1 MSNPIG
7 YPVFRTADP
16 VQALRVARQLVAA
29 GDVRYAQV
37 SVDVELHRPGRFAD
51 TRSAAGCLVRKE
63 DGEDWTRDASDPTG
77 LHVGV
82 HAPGLSSDPGFL
94 SIPYP
99 TRTAGCHDAGI
110 A

>member
-37 SVDVELHRPGRFAD
+37 SVDVELRTVPDVLRIREALPDVWFGR
-51 TRSAAGCLVRKE
+51 RM
-63 DGEDWTRDASDPTG
+63 
-77 LHVGV
+77 
-82 HAPGLSSDPGFL
+82 
-94 SIPYP
+94 
-99 TRTAGCHDAGI
+99 
-110 A
+110 